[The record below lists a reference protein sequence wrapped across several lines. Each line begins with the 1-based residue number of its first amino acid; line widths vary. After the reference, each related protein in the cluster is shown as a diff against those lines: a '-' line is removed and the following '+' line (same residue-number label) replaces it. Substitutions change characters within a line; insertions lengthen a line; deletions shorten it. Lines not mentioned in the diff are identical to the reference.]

1 MVNNFF
7 HMLDAERSLHQ
18 MQDALVQGDWN
29 VSANLVSPYKPLGG
43 GWETY

>member
-1 MVNNFF
+1 MPNV
-7 HMLDAERSLHQ
+7 RCIKCRT
-18 MQDALVQGDWN
+18 LVQGDWN